1 MPPLLHTSQR
11 PPASLTS
18 CIFCRNPYDHDLLW
32 INAMQR
38 RVPAP
43 TNGALQPG
51 SQSYVDGADPLQD
64 AETRLGG
71 LTSSFAQHTGWFDLQ
86 VGVLA

>member
-1 MPPLLHTSQR
+1 
-11 PPASLTS
+11 
-18 CIFCRNPYDHDLLW
+18 
-32 INAMQR
+32 MQR

-86 VGVLA
+86 VGVLV